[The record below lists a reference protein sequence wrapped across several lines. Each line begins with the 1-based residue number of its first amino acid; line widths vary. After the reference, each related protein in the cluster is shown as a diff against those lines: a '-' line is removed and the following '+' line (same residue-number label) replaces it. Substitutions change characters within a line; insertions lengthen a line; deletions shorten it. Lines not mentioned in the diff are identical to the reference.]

1 MSTTGK
7 GFDST
12 KAFSWLLGVT
22 LAFFAWFGKV
32 TYDKLL
38 SMDEKLEM
46 LLVQNGVN
54 KTKIENI
61 EAQIKEMQPCR
72 NDAPKQ
78 NKVGFRKEAVLPTQ
92 EDGRKKYLVA
102 IK

>member
-32 TYDKLL
+32 TYDKLI

-61 EAQIKEMQPCR
+61 EVQIKEMQPCR
-72 NDAPKQ
+72 NN
-78 NKVGFRKEAVLPTQ
+78 NKGTSQVIVSEEAILPNQ
-92 EDGRKKYLVA
+92 EDSRKRYGLALK
-102 IK
+102 

>member
-1 MSTTGK
+1 MAAAKIIDTGK
-7 GFDST
+7 IT
-12 KAFSWLLGVT
+12 TWLLGIA
-22 LAFFAWFGKV
+22 LSFFAWFGKV
-32 TYDKLL
+32 TYDKLI

-72 NDAPKQ
+72 NN
-78 NKVGFRKEAVLPTQ
+78 NKGTSQVIVSEEAVLPNQ
-92 EDGRKKYLVA
+92 EDSRKRYGLALK
-102 IK
+102 